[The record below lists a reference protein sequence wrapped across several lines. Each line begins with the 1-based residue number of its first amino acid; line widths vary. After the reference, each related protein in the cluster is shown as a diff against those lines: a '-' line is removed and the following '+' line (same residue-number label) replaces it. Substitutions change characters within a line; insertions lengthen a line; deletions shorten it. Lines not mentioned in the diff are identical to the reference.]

1 MLGDGEQLRK
11 LTITVEQLLDHSAKD
26 DREWDRVFSQGSG
39 YSHHGSVYL
48 YKGWGRCVP
57 LFIHFG
63 HCRTAEMREQ

>member
-11 LTITVEQLLDHSAKD
+11 LTITVEQLLCCSAKD
-26 DREWDRVFSQGSG
+26 ARERDGVLPKGLG

-48 YKGWGRCVP
+48 PKGWGRCIP

-63 HCRTAEMREQ
+63 HCRTVEV